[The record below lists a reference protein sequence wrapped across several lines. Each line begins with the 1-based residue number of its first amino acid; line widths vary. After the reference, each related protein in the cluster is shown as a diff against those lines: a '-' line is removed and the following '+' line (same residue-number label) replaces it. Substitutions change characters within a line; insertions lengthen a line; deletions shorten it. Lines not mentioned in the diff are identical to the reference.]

1 MEPVHEM
8 GIALEVID
16 IATASIPKELPDARV
31 TKVFLTV
38 GRLAAVVPESLRFC
52 FQVASERTRLAG
64 AELVIEQ
71 VAVNARCRQ
80 CDHAWSIDTPAFR
93 CPACDSG
100 DIDIVSGRELDIRSI
115 EIEENSPP

>member
-1 MEPVHEM
+1 MHEM

-16 IATASIPKELPDARV
+16 IAEASIPQELPEAQV

-52 FQVASERTRLAG
+52 FEVAAQKTRLAG

-71 VAVNARCRQ
+71 VAVNALCRH
-80 CDHAWSIDTPAFR
+80 CDHAWSIDTPAFS

-100 DIDIVSGRELDIRSI
+100 DIDIISGRELDIRSI
-115 EIEENSPP
+115 VIEEHEPQ

>member
-1 MEPVHEM
+1 M
-8 GIALEVID
+8 GLALEVID
-16 IATASIPKELPDARV
+16 IAEASIPKDLPDARV

-80 CDHAWSIDTPAFR
+80 CDHAWSIDTPAFL

-100 DIDIVSGRELDIRSI
+100 DINIVSGRELDIRSI
-115 EIEENSPP
+115 EIEENSLP